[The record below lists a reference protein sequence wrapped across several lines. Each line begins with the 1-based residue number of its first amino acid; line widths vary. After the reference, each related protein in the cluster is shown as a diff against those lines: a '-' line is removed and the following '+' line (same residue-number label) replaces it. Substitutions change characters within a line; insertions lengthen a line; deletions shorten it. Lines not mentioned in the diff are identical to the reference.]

1 MNSNI
6 KGHGYFRKS
15 KAYGLVCGIA
25 LAGAFAFSGSN
36 VSADQV
42 SSASST
48 NQPEVVTTLPQA
60 TNNQAQP
67 VTSSTLDTAVSSAQ
81 NAGVVVNTKPAVSYT
96 DVSSSQ
102 ADLASQTQTVK
113 DATAKAEANTTAIKD
128 ATAQNVQIDAQNQ
141 AEATRV
147 AEINKAGQLAVDK
160 KNAQG
165 QALVDKQNAD
175 AQAQADATNAQLKAD
190 YEAKLAEI
198 KTVEDYNKAVA
209 ERNALAKQL
218 TDTTNAQLKAEYQA
232 KLAEYDAKLA
242 EAQANTNKTGYLSE
256 VLTQGL
262 IFDKE
267 PNATVSIS
275 GGSGFTRKLGD
286 PVSSTQPNFEI
297 LSISTDIETV
307 GVVLKPGQS
316 VTATYENLQNSSYD
330 GKKISKIVYQF
341 TNPSGA
347 PYETLVHV
355 TKDPT
360 NGLVTFAKSTQG
372 IRTDIEIKFYDV
384 DGNIINFNANH
395 PAILGISSLNN
406 NADAIILTPVVKDDI
421 ERVVDYNFKF
431 VPITGSVVK
440 EHADGIYSDTNTTS
454 KALGSQFDTMEWD
467 QETNPNFYYASGAG
481 VVSSGNTIKFST
493 FNSNTSGY
501 YTGQWLTI
509 SSKVAA
515 PVVPAPPAPPTLK
528 TFTPEA
534 EKPVPQTPPVP
545 VYVTPI
551 LKTFTPEVY
560 TPIKPT
566 VKPHVVVPEK
576 LSINVSVHPVL
587 VPVANPSKDIVDKSG
602 KTINGLSVL
611 PNSELN
617 YVAKQ
622 DFSQYKGI
630 TASNDKVAKNFIY
643 IDDYDEKSLDGKSM
657 VVNSI
662 KASNGQ
668 DVSSLLEMHHV
679 LSKDA
684 LDEKLQAILKN
695 SGLSPVGE
703 FYMWVAKDPASF
715 YKAYVQKG
723 LDITYNLSFKVNQT
737 FTQGEIVN
745 GVAQID
751 FGNGY
756 LGNFVVNELPKAEVH
771 KDVLDKQDG
780 KSINNGT
787 VKLGDE
793 VTYKLEGWI
802 VPTGRSYDLFEYKF
816 VDQLQHSHDLY
827 LKDSVIAKVDITL
840 SDGSVIKKGT
850 DLAKYTETVYNKE
863 TGLYELAFK
872 KEFLE
877 KVARSS
883 EFGADAFIVVK
894 RIKAGDVYN
903 DYTLYVNGNPVKS
916 NRVVTH
922 TPEDPKPV
930 TPQKVT
936 PKTPALPHTGEASMS
951 IVSVIGASIISLL
964 GLSRLRRKVE
974 K

>member
-25 LAGAFAFSGSN
+25 LAGAFAFNSGN
-36 VSADQV
+36 VSADEV
-42 SSASST
+42 TAPAT
-48 NQPEVVTTLPQA
+48 QPQIVVTTLTEP
-60 TNNQAQP
+60 TNNQAQS
-67 VTSSTLDTAVSSAQ
+67 VTSTALDTAVSTAKE
-81 NAGVVVNTKPAVSYT
+81 AGVTVNTTSTVSHT
-96 DVSSSQ
+96 DVSSALS
-102 ADLASQTQTVK
+102 DLANQTKVVN
-113 DATAKAEANTTAIKD
+113 DATAKAEANTQAIKD
-128 ATAQNVQIDAQNQ
+128 ATAQNAQIDAQNQ

-147 AEINKAGQLAVDK
+147 AEANKAGQLAVDQ

-198 KTVEDYNKAVA
+198 KTVEDYNKAVV
-209 ERNALAKQL
+209 ERNALAKQQA
-218 TDTTNAQLKAEYQA
+218 DATNAQAKAEYDRLLSIYNKA
-232 KLAEYDAKLA
+232 LADRVNLV
-242 EAQANTNKTGYLSE
+242 ANDITFEGYGKSE
-256 VLTQGL
+256 VLDSYGQKTTDVVTVNNDGTFVLTEPQSDTDGTFGNTKVTGKFIYTVAFDPATNQAVIKITGISLNTWQLDLTRQTTAVNRNISASYKDLAGNVLYTRHFDGL
-262 IFDKE
+262 SSIGVQTINKSFALDKE
-267 PNATVSIS
+267 I
-275 GGSGFTRKLGD
+275 
-286 PVSSTQPNFEI
+286 I
-297 LSISTDIETV
+297 LSNGQTSEEVMFLKTV
-307 GVVLKPGQS
+307 PSWIYEAPSSLYAKLSYNTNALPPKPQ
-316 VTATYENLQNSSYD
+316 E
-330 GKKISKIVYQF
+330 
-341 TNPSGA
+341 P
-347 PYETLVHV
+347 TLVTV
-355 TKDPT
+355 
-360 NGLVTFAKSTQG
+360 
-372 IRTDIEIKFYDV
+372 
-384 DGNIINFNANH
+384 
-395 PAILGISSLNN
+395 
-406 NADAIILTPVVKDDI
+406 
-421 ERVVDYNFKF
+421 
-431 VPITGSVVK
+431 
-440 EHADGIYSDTNTTS
+440 
-454 KALGSQFDTMEWD
+454 
-467 QETNPNFYYASGAG
+467 
-481 VVSSGNTIKFST
+481 
-493 FNSNTSGY
+493 
-501 YTGQWLTI
+501 
-509 SSKVAA
+509 
-515 PVVPAPPAPPTLK
+515 
-528 TFTPEA
+528 TPEA
-534 EKPVPQTPPVP
+534 LKPVPQTPPVP
-545 VYVTPI
+545 VYVKPV

-566 VKPHVVVPEK
+566 VKPHVAVPDKLVVT
-576 LSINVSVHPVL
+576 VSVHPVV
-587 VPVANPSKDIVDKSG
+587 VPVANPSKEVVDQAGKS
-602 KTINGLSVL
+602 INGLSVL
-611 PNSELN
+611 PNSDLN
-617 YVAKQ
+617 YVTKQ
-622 DFSQYKGI
+622 DFSQYKGM

-684 LDEKLQAILKN
+684 LDEKLQAILSN

-703 FYMWVAKDPASF
+703 FYMWVAKDPSSF
-715 YKAYVQKG
+715 FTAYVQKG

-737 FTQGEIVN
+737 FTEGEIVN

-756 LGNFVVNELPKAEVH
+756 LGNLVVNDLPKPEVH

-780 KSINNGT
+780 KSINDGT

-793 VTYKLEGWI
+793 VTYKLEGWV

-816 VDQLQHSHDLY
+816 VDQLQNTHDLY
-827 LKDSVIAKVDITL
+827 LKDSVVAKVDITL
-840 SDGSVIKKGT
+840 SDGTVVKKGT
-850 DLAKYTETVYNKE
+850 DLAEYTETIYNKE
-863 TGLYELAFK
+863 TGRYELAFK

-877 KVARSS
+877 KVTRSS

-922 TPEDPKPV
+922 TPEAPKPV
-930 TPQKVT
+930 TPQKLT
-936 PKTPALPHTGEASMS
+936 PKTPVLPHTGEASMS